1 MEQGNHAQSSAV
13 RRIAAFVFRLKTL
26 DAALAV
32 GVGFLCG
39 VFLAPA
45 ATPGPFRYFVL
56 ALAAMVLSAWWWND
70 RTVRIAFLLVI
81 ALCAGVWRYQASLP
95 ARGPSFIG
103 NIQGGE
109 VAVTGTVVA
118 EPDVRLGNTKLTL
131 GQLRGRNGE
140 PLHGRLLA
148 TVRLYPEHRY
158 GDVLRVTGAVKPPA
172 PFDDFAYDRYLA
184 RSGIFAVSY
193 YPAVELVAQGQGN
206 PAYAALLAVKF
217 RAQRVINHGLPEPSA
232 SIFSAMLL
240 GSRQGLPPELVAA
253 FNVTGLTHLV
263 AISGAQIALLISLVS
278 AVLPYFGIHR
288 RRAFYLL
295 TALLVAYLALIGL
308 PASAVRAGVMGWLAL
323 FSYHLG
329 RRAPGIRLLLY
340 AAVAMVAVNPRI
352 LRDDVGFQLSF
363 AAVAGLLTLSP
374 LLERAFSRVPEFFG
388 LRTALAMTVAANIF
402 TLPLIAAQ
410 FQRLSVI
417 SLLANI
423 LVFPVS
429 AAAMVA
435 GLFGLLVAPW
445 AGSLGWA
452 LWLPTHAPLAYLT
465 ALALWFSRLPFA
477 QVTLAL
483 PRLLLVPSYFALAL
497 GVRWLRCW
505 LQEKERYV
513 LPA

>member
-1 MEQGNHAQSSAV
+1 MVAAV
-13 RRIAAFVFRLKTL
+13 PQLKTL
-26 DAALAV
+26 DAALAA

-39 VFLAPA
+39 VGVAPA
-45 ATPGPFRYFVL
+45 VTPDPYRYFVL
-56 ALAAMVLSAWWWND
+56 ALAAAVLSAWWWRN
-70 RTVRIAFLLVI
+70 RTVRTGSLLVI
-81 ALCAGVWRYQASLP
+81 ALCVGVLRYQASLP
-95 ARGPSFIG
+95 PRGPSFIG
-103 NIQGGE
+103 NIQGRE

-131 GQLRGRNGE
+131 GRLRDEQVRPLQGRM
-140 PLHGRLLA
+140 LA
-148 TVRLYPEHRY
+148 TVRLYPEYHY
-158 GDVLRVTGAVKPPA
+158 GDVLRLSGPVKPPES
-172 PFDDFAYDRYLA
+172 FDDFAYDRYLA

-193 YPAVELVAQGQGN
+193 YPAVELVAHGQGS
-206 PAYAALLAVKF
+206 PAYAALLAAKS
-217 RAQRVINHGLPEPSA
+217 RAQRVINRGLPEPSA

-240 GSRQGLPPELVAA
+240 GSRQGLPKELVAA

-263 AISGAQIALLISLVS
+263 AISGAQIALLISLVA

-329 RRAPGIRLLLY
+329 RRAQGTRLLLY
-340 AAVAMVAVNPRI
+340 AAVAMVAVNPMI

-363 AAVAGLLTLSP
+363 AAVAGLLALSP

-429 AAAMVA
+429 AVAMVA

-477 QVTLAL
+477 QVTLSL
-483 PRLLLVPSYFALAL
+483 PPLLLVPSYFALAL
-497 GVRWLRCW
+497 GVRWLRRW